1 MTRRWLALLVVCSL
15 ALPLTGFALSGE
27 PKAEFDEFIRTLRE
41 EKRVDRIGYL
51 VEVQIP
57 PSKANES
64 KIFAYAGKYCYSSP
78 AGYLTHVNYS
88 RLERMRKAALKT
100 RIIDKKR
107 LDDAGEAWYLVWV
120 EDEAQDE
127 LLRSKF
133 EPLFSDRHTRVIRI
147 RPEDEAFLG
156 DNLLR
161 YSLIE
166 ETLLPLKSLGR
177 LPKAPRIELDPRI
190 QELIKLITKDDMKAT
205 VQALEDCYSRQVRA
219 AGNAQAVRWLA
230 EQFQKMPN
238 LEVAT
243 PTFPYSSQP
252 LSNIVAIQ
260 KGVTDPDTVIVV
272 CGHMDST
279 VGWGGGT
286 GKAPGADDN
295 GSGAAGV
302 LHVASV
308 ASRLSLPYTV
318 MYCGM
323 NAEEVGL
330 VGSKA
335 VAKQLAATQG
345 LKIKAVLNMDM
356 ISDRDDNQVAVI
368 GNTASN
374 WLIDVFKDTAKLYTG
389 LESKCLYDSDIWYS
403 DHSSFWNI
411 GVPAILTIEGYPE
424 MSAHYH
430 KVTDLVANLDPNLM
444 ERVTRS
450 NLATLL
456 MLNPIS
462 SR

>member
-1 MTRRWLALLVVCSL
+1 MTRRWLAFLVVCFL
-15 ALPLTGFALSGE
+15 ALPLTGFGLSGE

-88 RLERMRKAALKT
+88 RLERMQKAALKT

-120 EDEAQDE
+120 ENDAQDQ

-133 EPLFSDRHTRVIRI
+133 EPLYTDRHTRVIRI
-147 RPEDEAFLG
+147 RPEDEEFLG

-177 LPKAPRIELDPRI
+177 LPKAPLIKLDPKI
-190 QELIKLITKDDMKAT
+190 QELIQSITWDDMKAT
-205 VQALEDCYSRQVRA
+205 VQTLEDFYSRQVRA
-219 AGNAQAVRWLA
+219 AGNAQAVQWIA
-230 EQFQKMPN
+230 EQFQKMPG

-243 PTFPYSSQP
+243 PTFPYSSKP

-260 KGVTDPDTVIVV
+260 KGVTNPDTVFVV

-318 MYCGM
+318 MYCCM

-335 VAKQLAATQG
+335 VAKQLAGTQG
-345 LKIKAVLNMDM
+345 LKIKAALNMDM
-356 ISDRDDNQVAVI
+356 IADRDDNQVAVI

-430 KVTDLVANLDPNLM
+430 KVTDLVANLDPKLM
-444 ERVTRS
+444 ERVARAT
-450 NLATLL
+450 LATLL
-456 MLNPIS
+456 TLNAIPTK
-462 SR
+462 